1 MPIFKPPVRSERIP
15 TDQKPFKFYTQPV
28 SMSVVYRNS
37 RFQEVRHPTQ
47 EETDALEEGVT
58 WFAGGRTYTVTD
70 ATATLL
76 EADGFTTSP
85 DLGPFGGL

>member
-1 MPIFKPPVRSERIP
+1 MPVFTPPVRSERIP
-15 TDQKPFKFYTQPV
+15 TNEKPFKFYTRPV

-37 RFQEVRHPTQ
+37 RFQEVRTPTQ

-58 WFAGGRTYTVTD
+58 WFCGGHTYNVSD

-76 EADGFTTSP
+76 QADGFETTP